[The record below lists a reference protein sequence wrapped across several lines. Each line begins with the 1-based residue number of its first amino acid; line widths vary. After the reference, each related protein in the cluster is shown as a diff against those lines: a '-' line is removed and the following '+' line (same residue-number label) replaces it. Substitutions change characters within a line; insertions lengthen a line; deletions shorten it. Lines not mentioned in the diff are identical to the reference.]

1 MEQSILAITFGTCNT
16 NPSSYSE
23 RKACNILDRVVC
35 MCHKS
40 ISVFMQLSR
49 IIGCVCP
56 HWQTSIQSLK
66 DLFFQPSLSGFCFVS
81 TGEVFMEK
89 LRLKSSMGS
98 ANFGQNDSL
107 SREDNAGKSLLDAI
121 INCQSGMLCCC
132 QQ

>member
-1 MEQSILAITFGTCNT
+1 
-16 NPSSYSE
+16 
-23 RKACNILDRVVC
+23 
-35 MCHKS
+35 
-40 ISVFMQLSR
+40 
-49 IIGCVCP
+49 
-56 HWQTSIQSLK
+56 
-66 DLFFQPSLSGFCFVS
+66 
-81 TGEVFMEK
+81 MEK